1 MNSQETI
8 ITILLVLGLTVFF
21 TLKSKKEKDSSW
33 KGELIKKKTYSD
45 EDDENHIYQ
54 LIFKTEEGKKVKTK
68 VGEDYYN
75 QVQVGDKFEKDKGE
89 YVPRKIA
96 L

>member
-96 L
+96 Q

>member
-1 MNSQETI
+1 
-8 ITILLVLGLTVFF
+8 LTVFF

-54 LIFKTEEGKKVKTK
+54 LIFKTEEGKKVKAK

-75 QVQVGDKFEKDKGE
+75 QVQIGDKFEKDKGE

-96 L
+96 Q

>member
-54 LIFKTEEGKKVKTK
+54 LIFKTEEGKKVKAK

-75 QVQVGDKFEKDKGE
+75 QVQIGDKFEKDKGE

-96 L
+96 Q